1 MTGPDPRGAKNDLHR
16 YYAQQAHFRCLLKLR
31 INLENLSGFNRCE
44 VRARLS
50 NQELRKGIAEI
61 EHA

>member
-1 MTGPDPRGAKNDLHR
+1 MPLR
-16 YYAQQAHFRCLLKLR
+16 LR

-61 EHA
+61 EHVAIEGMELWGEAT